1 MIYQYGIKIIKKD
14 GYYFI
19 TVFFNCLVEP
29 EGFEPSSK
37 HGIR

>member
-1 MIYQYGIKIIKKD
+1 MQNDLKYNDFKSFYKIVD
-14 GYYFI
+14 
-19 TVFFNCLVEP
+19 P